1 MSDCIFCRIAA
12 GTLPAEIVYEDAAA
26 IAFLDRHPAARG
38 HVMVVP
44 RTHAAT
50 LLELDGAATGALFG
64 AVKAVMRKVSDAL
77 HPLAMNVG
85 WNHGKDA
92 GQHVFHLH
100 VHVLPRFG
108 AGGRGVQ
115 AMGEGTGRVSFA
127 ELGEA
132 IRRA

>member
-1 MSDCIFCRIAA
+1 MNDCVFCRIVA
-12 GTLPAEIVYEDAAA
+12 GTLEAEIVYQDAEA

-38 HVMVVP
+38 HVMVIP
-44 RTHAAT
+44 RAHAAS
-50 LLELDGAATGALFG
+50 LLDLDDAAVGGLFR
-64 AVKAVMRKVSDAL
+64 AVKAVMCKVSDAL
-77 HPLAMNVG
+77 RPLAMNVG

-115 AMGEGTGRVSFA
+115 MVGEGTGRVSFA
-127 ELGEA
+127 ELGA
-132 IRRA
+132 ALRSA

>member
-1 MSDCIFCRIAA
+1 MSDCVFCRIAA
-12 GTLPAEIVYEDAAA
+12 GTLEAEIVHEDAAA
-26 IAFLDRHPAARG
+26 IAFLDRHPVARG

-50 LLELDGAATGALFG
+50 LLDLDDGAIGGLFR

-115 AMGEGTGRVSFA
+115 VLGEGTGRVSFA